1 MTVEVIVRSLVESG
15 RWCVAHCPFE
25 KLADIRDALDESRAW
40 PGIREP
46 RPGSFYLGRIPFL
59 HFHIDKTGRRW
70 ADARDGAEWGAEIEI
85 PIAASRS
92 KRSAK
97 KEHS

>member
-1 MTVEVIVRSLVESG
+1 M
-15 RWCVAHCPFE
+15 AHCPFE